1 MNFIIEYETEDKFDF
16 DCEEAARFAIEQSLD
31 FLECPYEVQLNLTLT
46 DNNGIHEINK
56 EYRGIDR
63 PTDVL
68 SFPLVDY
75 EEPNVFTGIEERAE
89 DYFDLDTGE
98 LMLGDIIISIEKCK
112 EQAEEYGHSVLREF
126 SFLIVHSMLH
136 LFGYDHME
144 DDERVVMEE
153 LQRQILNKAGIL
165 RSES

>member
-1 MNFIIEYETEDKFDF
+1 MNLIIENDTEDSFDF
-16 DCEEAARFAIEQSLD
+16 DHEEAARFIIEKALD
-31 FLECPYEVQLNLTLT
+31 HLNCPYEVELNLTLT
-46 DNNGIHEINK
+46 DNEGIRQINK
-56 EYRGIDR
+56 EYRDIDK

-75 EEPNVFTGIEERAE
+75 ETPNVFPENLEDNAE

-98 LMLGDIIISIEKCK
+98 LMLGDIIISVEKCK
-112 EQAEEYGHSVLREF
+112 EQAESYGHSVLREF

-144 DDERVVMEE
+144 DDEREVMEE
-153 LQRQILNKAGIL
+153 QQRLILDEAGIT
-165 RSES
+165 R

>member
-1 MNFIIEYETEDKFDF
+1 MNLLIEKETDDSFDF
-16 DCEEAARFAIEQSLD
+16 DYEEAAKSIIEQALD
-31 FLECPYEVQLNLTLT
+31 YLKCPYEVQLNLTLT
-46 DNNGIHEINK
+46 DNEGIHSINK
-56 EYRGIDR
+56 EYRQIDR

-75 EEPNVFTGIEERAE
+75 PEPNVFPDNLEEMAE

-98 LMLGDIIISIEKCK
+98 LMLGDIIISVEKCK
-112 EQAEEYGHSVLREF
+112 EQATEYGHSELREY

-144 DDERVVMEE
+144 DDERLVMEE
-153 LQRQILNKAGIL
+153 KQREILDKAGIL
-165 RSES
+165 R

>member
-1 MNFIIEYETEDKFDF
+1 MNLLIEKETDDSFDF
-16 DCEEAARFAIEQSLD
+16 DYEEAAKSIIEQALD
-31 FLECPYEVQLNLTLT
+31 YLKCPYEVQLNLTLT
-46 DNNGIHEINK
+46 DNEGIHAINK
-56 EYRGIDR
+56 EYRQIDR

-75 EEPNVFTGIEERAE
+75 PKPNVFPDNLEEMAE

-98 LMLGDIIISIEKCK
+98 LMLGDIIISVEKCK
-112 EQAEEYGHSVLREF
+112 EQAKEYGHSELREY

-144 DDERVVMEE
+144 DDERLVMEE
-153 LQRQILNKAGIL
+153 KQREILDKAGIL
-165 RSES
+165 R

>member
-1 MNFIIEYETEDKFDF
+1 MNLVIEKETDDSFDF
-16 DCEEAARFAIEQSLD
+16 DYEEAAKSIIDQALD
-31 FLECPYEVQLNLTLT
+31 YLNCPYEVQLNLTLT
-46 DNNGIHEINK
+46 DNEGIHAINK
-56 EYRGIDR
+56 EYRQIDR

-75 EEPNVFTGIEERAE
+75 PEPNVFPESIEDNAE

-98 LMLGDIIISIEKCK
+98 LMLGDIIISVEKCK
-112 EQAEEYGHSVLREF
+112 EQAKEYGHSELREY

-144 DDERVVMEE
+144 DDERTVMEE
-153 LQRQILNKAGIL
+153 KQRDILDKAGIT
-165 RSES
+165 R

>member
-1 MNFIIEYETEDKFDF
+1 MNLVIEKETDDSFDF
-16 DCEEAARFAIEQSLD
+16 DYEEAAKSIIDQALD
-31 FLECPYEVQLNLTLT
+31 YLNCPYEVQLNLTLT
-46 DNNGIHEINK
+46 DNEGIHAINK
-56 EYRGIDR
+56 EYRQIDR

-75 EEPNVFTGIEERAE
+75 PEPNVFPESIEDDAE

-98 LMLGDIIISIEKCK
+98 LMLGDIIISVEKCK
-112 EQAEEYGHSVLREF
+112 EQAKEYGHSELREY

-144 DDERVVMEE
+144 DDERTVMEE
-153 LQRQILNKAGIL
+153 KQRDILDKAGIT
-165 RSES
+165 R

>member
-1 MNFIIEYETEDKFDF
+1 MNLVIEKETDDSFDF
-16 DCEEAARFAIEQSLD
+16 DYEEAAKSIIDQALD
-31 FLECPYEVQLNLTLT
+31 YLNCPYEVQLNLTLT
-46 DNNGIHEINK
+46 DNEGIHAINK
-56 EYRGIDR
+56 EYRQIDR

-75 EEPNVFTGIEERAE
+75 PEPNVFPESIEDNAE

-98 LMLGDIIISIEKCK
+98 LMLGDIIISVEKCK
-112 EQAEEYGHSVLREF
+112 EQAKEYGHSELREY

-144 DDERVVMEE
+144 DDERTVMEE
-153 LQRQILNKAGIL
+153 KQREILDKAGIT
-165 RSES
+165 R

>member
-1 MNFIIEYETEDKFDF
+1 MDLLIEKETDDSFEFDYEKAAKSIIEQ
-16 DCEEAARFAIEQSLD
+16 ALD
-31 FLECPYEVQLNLTLT
+31 YLKCPYEVQLNLTLT
-46 DNNGIHEINK
+46 DNEGIHAINK
-56 EYRGIDR
+56 EYRQIDR

-75 EEPNVFTGIEERAE
+75 PEPNVFPDDLEEMAE

-98 LMLGDIIISIEKCK
+98 LMLGDIIISVEKCK
-112 EQAEEYGHSVLREF
+112 EQAKEYGHSELREY

-144 DDERVVMEE
+144 DGERAVMEE
-153 LQRQILNKAGIL
+153 KQREILDLAGIS
-165 RSES
+165 R

>member
-1 MNFIIEYETEDKFDF
+1 MNLLIEKDTDDSFDF
-16 DCEEAARFAIEQSLD
+16 DYEEAAKSIIEQALD
-31 FLECPYEVQLNLTLT
+31 YLKCPYEVQLNLTLT
-46 DNNGIHEINK
+46 DNKGIHAINK
-56 EYRGIDR
+56 EYRQIDR

-75 EEPNVFTGIEERAE
+75 PEPNFFPDNLEEMAE

-98 LMLGDIIISIEKCK
+98 LMLGDIIISVEKCK
-112 EQAEEYGHSVLREF
+112 EQAKEYGHSELREY

-144 DDERVVMEE
+144 DDERLVMEE
-153 LQRQILNKAGIL
+153 KQREILDKAGIL
-165 RSES
+165 R

>member
-1 MNFIIEYETEDKFDF
+1 MNLLIEKETDDSFDF
-16 DCEEAARFAIEQSLD
+16 DYEEAAKSIIEQALD
-31 FLECPYEVQLNLTLT
+31 YLKCPYEVQLNLTLT
-46 DNNGIHEINK
+46 DNEGIHVINK
-56 EYRGIDR
+56 EYRQIDR

-75 EEPNVFTGIEERAE
+75 PEPNVFPDNLEEMAE

-98 LMLGDIIISIEKCK
+98 LMLGDIIISVEKCK
-112 EQAEEYGHSVLREF
+112 EQAKEYGHSELREY

-144 DDERVVMEE
+144 DDERLVMEE
-153 LQRQILNKAGIL
+153 KQREILDKSGIL
-165 RSES
+165 RE